1 MDFGSR
7 IRAARRAAGL
17 SQEELA
23 RRAGMSLKGM
33 GDIERGDIEDPH
45 YSSLSKIADGLGMSI
60 GALLEEDPASPKGP
74 APASPPDVTGE
85 ARRARPFEMVLEL
98 VTRQS
103 EEDRQAIARG
113 HESSFPQV
121 SHVRYENEARDRLL
135 QQYHPADVAEAYVD
149 LVKQAEWLKQ
159 ELERVQG
166 QLESTREVPKA

>member
-60 GALLEEDPASPKGP
+60 GELLEEE
-74 APASPPDVTGE
+74 PPLAV
-85 ARRARPFEMVLEL
+85 AR
-98 VTRQS
+98 
-103 EEDRQAIARG
+103 
-113 HESSFPQV
+113 
-121 SHVRYENEARDRLL
+121 
-135 QQYHPADVAEAYVD
+135 
-149 LVKQAEWLKQ
+149 
-159 ELERVQG
+159 
-166 QLESTREVPKA
+166 